1 MPMEA
6 SGGPPIY
13 CFVLV
18 YYLNLLLYI
27 QFDKLYP
34 WTLNNST
41 PEDQTEK
48 KTTNPR
54 LQDLS
59 AKKIRD
65 SEMKEYYYPENK
77 TSRPINNTSEISIS
91 KT

>member
-1 MPMEA
+1 MPMKA

-18 YYLNLLLYI
+18 YYLNFLLYI

-65 SEMKEYYYPENK
+65 SEMKELPWKQDFETHQKHFWDFN
-77 TSRPINNTSEISIS
+77 I
-91 KT
+91 

>member
-48 KTTNPR
+48 KNYK
-54 LQDLS
+54 S
-59 AKKIRD
+59 
-65 SEMKEYYYPENK
+65 
-77 TSRPINNTSEISIS
+77 
-91 KT
+91 